1 MKHMVVCIMVRK
13 LIPNYEFVENWS
25 EDQLN
30 EFITIPAGLPHE
42 LMNIVRKAYPEI
54 NILRGVA
61 RINHPNL
68 IGLDQE
74 ERAITHKLSMDKY
87 EEVIEFKVQYALDF
101 LEKYPQFKPMI
112 KGVREV

>member
-1 MKHMVVCIMVRK
+1 MVK
-13 LIPNYEFVENWS
+13 ELIPNYGFVENWS

-30 EFITIPAGLPHE
+30 EFITTPSSLPHK
-42 LMNIVRKAYPEI
+42 LMNIVREVYPEI

-68 IGLDQE
+68 KELDQE
-74 ERAITHKLSMDKY
+74 ERAIAIKLLNNDKI
-87 EEVIEFKVQYALDF
+87 EESEEFHINYALNF
-101 LEKYPQFKPMI
+101 LDIYPQFKPMI